1 MIKIGNDL
9 IIDKITNVKV
19 YTVDENGN
27 KTFLQDFV
35 DLEPIE
41 PMTDKNIVY
50 EPLHTQDIETE

>member
-1 MIKIGNDL
+1 MGNNL
-9 IIDKITNVKV
+9 IIDKMTNVKV

-27 KTFLQDFV
+27 KFFLQDFV
-35 DLEPIE
+35 DLEPVDIE

>member
-35 DLEPIE
+35 VLEPIE

>member
-1 MIKIGNDL
+1 MDNDL

-35 DLEPIE
+35 DLEP
-41 PMTDKNIVY
+41 MTDKNIVH
-50 EPLHTQDIETE
+50 EPLHTQDIEIE

>member
-1 MIKIGNDL
+1 MGNDL

-27 KTFLQDFV
+27 KTFLQDFG
-35 DLEPIE
+35 DFEPIE